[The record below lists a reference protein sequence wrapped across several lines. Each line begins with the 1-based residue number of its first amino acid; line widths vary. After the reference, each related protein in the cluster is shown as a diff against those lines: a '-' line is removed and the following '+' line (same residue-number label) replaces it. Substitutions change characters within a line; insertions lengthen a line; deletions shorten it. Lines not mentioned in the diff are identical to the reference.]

1 MVFVCLKNINNK
13 KNNRQI
19 REQVQRIKKNIKKKV
34 TLCNDR
40 GWWRSVH
47 TIEGGLGTPNAHDG
61 GTKEEK
67 E

>member
-1 MVFVCLKNINNK
+1 MFVWKIS
-13 KNNRQI
+13 I
-19 REQVQRIKKNIKKKV
+19 IKKIIETNKGTSAKNKEKHLKKV

-40 GWWRSVH
+40 GRWRSVH